1 MKELFEYL
9 DYAKVFIY
17 ISLGI
22 IMITF
27 IINFFFKKYNFARY
41 IPGLILIGI
50 GIYGLL
56 RVIRSTNQLDGVNSM
71 MLFVIGV
78 GGGIVGLLTGLA
90 IGILRKQEGSRKKT
104 RA

>member
-1 MKELFEYL
+1 MEELFEYF

-22 IMITF
+22 IVITF
-27 IINFFFKKYNFARY
+27 IIDFFFKEHNFARY

-56 RVIRSTNQLDGVNSM
+56 RAIRSTNQLDGVNSM

-78 GGGIVGLLTGLA
+78 GGGLIGLLTGLA
-90 IGILRKQEGSRKKT
+90 IGILKKEEGSKIIN
-104 RA
+104 